1 MSNISFKT
9 ETMSSL
15 LSWQDANNATA
26 EEAAV
31 YYLQNNKDE
40 WSAWLN
46 DDARA
51 KLSALL
57 K

>member
-1 MSNISFKT
+1 MSNITFKT
-9 ETMSSL
+9 DTMSSL
-15 LSWQDANNATA
+15 LAWQDENNATA

-46 DDARA
+46 DDARGN
-51 KLSALL
+51 LSELL